1 MCWLSCSCQSYEG
14 GFGGSPGSEAH
25 GGYTYC
31 AVAGLCMLNRL
42 EECDVDGLEVLCV
55 LLC

>member
-1 MCWLSCSCQSYEG
+1 MSCSCQSYEG

-31 AVAGLCMLNRL
+31 AVAGLCMSNRL